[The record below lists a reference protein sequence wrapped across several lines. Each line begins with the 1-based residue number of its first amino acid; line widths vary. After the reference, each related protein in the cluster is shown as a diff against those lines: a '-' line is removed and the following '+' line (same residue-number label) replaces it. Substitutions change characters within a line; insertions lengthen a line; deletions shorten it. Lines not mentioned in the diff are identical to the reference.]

1 MAIFLCLSCN
11 TWWFIWLFSYLCT
24 HGRSEDA
31 GHCAPYREVWRQRHH
46 RRLTHRGTRTRVVS
60 RTHPQD
66 GKGASTTPALPA
78 PDSFEYRLRLS
89 PAQFFAALARGAHR
103 PALPSH
109 PRSIRRNRPSCSF
122 SQSSSPTPHATSSR
136 TSPFFSSSVPACYG
150 SMRPKRVLPIS
161 TSSSW
166 RA

>member
-109 PRSIRRNRPSCSF
+109 PDQSVETGHPALSRRVSHLRHTRRTAERP
-122 SQSSSPTPHATSSR
+122 
-136 TSPFFSSSVPACYG
+136 PFYLHPFQPA
-150 SMRPKRVLPIS
+150 MAR
-161 TSSSW
+161 
-166 RA
+166 